1 MGFGT
6 LRSPGEMAFV
16 LIFEPYGTS
25 LPETIGHNRIGGGQT
40 VRSAK
45 RYGSTA
51 GSACATKHS
60 ICLARDTAYTAAL
73 AGKETPVLISVIC
86 AICAIPI
93 IVVIGT
99 FVASPFPRIATAQ
112 RMAPG
117 NAGIIILIRQEVI
130 VIRIIGNMAKYT
142 IPFTHGR
149 ASFPANAFQ
158 PNTSILD
165 EARGSLN
172 AWMQTSR
179 RNANPMQ
186 GTPPSKSSRCCGV
199 TATLDMA

>member
-51 GSACATKHS
+51 GSACAPKHS
-60 ICLARDTAYTAAL
+60 TCLARDTAYTAAL
-73 AGKETPVLISVIC
+73 ADKEAPVLISAIC
-86 AICAIPI
+86 VICAIPI

-142 IPFTHGR
+142 IPFAHGR

-172 AWMQTSR
+172 VWMQTSR

-186 GTPPSKSSRCCGV
+186 GYHLLLK
-199 TATLDMA
+199 